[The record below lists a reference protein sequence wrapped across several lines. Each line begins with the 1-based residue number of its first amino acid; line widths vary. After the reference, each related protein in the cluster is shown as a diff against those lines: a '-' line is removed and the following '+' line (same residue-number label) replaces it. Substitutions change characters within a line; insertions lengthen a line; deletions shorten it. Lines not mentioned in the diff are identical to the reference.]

1 MFIIADDITGA
12 AEMAGIAHRLG
23 FSAHLQLCSPTS
35 NTHHLTPTTHP
46 LLPPP
51 STGRGRGWVSILA
64 TDTRGINEEE
74 AVAETK
80 RITTN
85 LSIASP
91 SRGRLEGAFKK
102 TDSALR
108 GHVVAELAALMESMG
123 YRRAVYMPANPSKD
137 RIIKDG
143 VYLIKGVPIHETAF
157 SYDPEFPA
165 KTSVL
170 RERFPDAENHHIIMP
185 DAESLDDICHIVETY
200 NDGHTLFAGAADLFE
215 AWLKK
220 RPTPTLPKGG
230 GKDGGVGGMEWR
242 NSLPSS
248 PSLWEG
254 WGGVIGGGFLLLCG
268 STQSKPLDLGIPEYP
283 MPRAV
288 YDGQAPVSSWIEEIK
303 EGPAGAIL
311 SFGTNTHRTGKDAA
325 VYLRNAMAEAAT
337 AFINTHHP
345 QEIVIEGGA
354 TAFCLLN
361 RLGWHH
367 FRITNE
373 IAPGVVRMQL
383 TSLNPQPSTINR
395 QPSTVNRQPST
406 LNRQPSTFITL
417 KPGSYPWGDL
427 WKKL

>member
-1 MFIIADDITGA
+1 MVVVADDITGA
-12 AEMAGIAHRLG
+12 AEMAGIAFRLG
-23 FSAHLQLCSPTS
+23 LRAHLQLCSPS
-35 NTHHLTPTTHP
+35 NTQQ

-64 TDTRGINEEE
+64 TDTRGMSEDE
-74 AVAETK
+74 AVAET
-80 RITTN
+80 RH
-85 LSIASP
+85 IATKLFKAS
-91 SRGRLEGAFKK
+91 LFKK

-108 GHVVAELAALMESMG
+108 GHVVAELTTLMETIG
-123 YRRAVYMPANPSKD
+123 YQRAVYMPANPSKD

-185 DAESLDDICHIVETY
+185 DAETLDDICHIVETY

-215 AWLKK
+215 AWLKS
-220 RPTPTLPKGG
+220 RRPNDPTPTLP
-230 GKDGGVGGMEWR
+230 
-242 NSLPSS
+242 NSS

-254 WGGVIGGGFLLLCG
+254 WGGVIGGGLLVLCG

-288 YDGQAPVSSWIEEIK
+288 YDGEAPVISWIEEIK
-303 EGPAGAIL
+303 EAPAGAIL

-337 AFINTHHP
+337 AFINSHHP

-383 TSLNPQPSTINR
+383 TSLNPQPSTPI
-395 QPSTVNRQPST
+395 T
-406 LNRQPSTFITL
+406 LTL

-427 WKKL
+427 WKKS

>member
-1 MFIIADDITGA
+1 MVVVADDITGA
-12 AEMAGIAHRLG
+12 AEMAGIAFRLG
-23 FSAHLQLCSPTS
+23 LRAHLQLCSPS
-35 NTHHLTPTTHP
+35 NTQQ

-51 STGRGRGWVSILA
+51 STGRERGWVSILA
-64 TDTRGINEEE
+64 TDTRGMSEDE
-74 AVAETK
+74 AVAETRHIATK
-80 RITTN
+80 
-85 LSIASP
+85 LFKASP
-91 SRGRLEGAFKK
+91 LRGRLVGAFKK

-108 GHVVAELAALMESMG
+108 GHVVAELTTLMETIG
-123 YRRAVYMPANPSKD
+123 YQRAVYMPANPSKD

-185 DAESLDDICHIVETY
+185 DAETLDDICHIVETY

-215 AWLKK
+215 AWLKS
-220 RPTPTLPKGG
+220 RRPNDPTPTLP
-230 GKDGGVGGMEWR
+230 
-242 NSLPSS
+242 NSS

-254 WGGVIGGGFLLLCG
+254 WGGVIGEGFLLLCG

-283 MPRAV
+283 MPRVV
-288 YDGQAPVSSWIEEIK
+288 YDGEAPVTSWIEEIK
-303 EGPAGAIL
+303 EAPAGAIL
-311 SFGTNTHRTGKDAA
+311 SFGTNTHRTGKEAA

-383 TSLNPQPSTINR
+383 TSLNPQS
-395 QPSTVNRQPST
+395 
-406 LNRQPSTFITL
+406 STFSLPQSPIFVTL